1 MKASAQDIENLK
13 KIQSI
18 NQEIAEKVRTFEQL
32 PEKEEYL
39 ALLKKEKEISE
50 KLSKVMD
57 MKEDATSRF
66 EKLIIEDS
74 QLHERE
80 MSVQVSID
88 EAAGDFRNLEV
99 RTKELDGIASRRS
112 LLADM
117 LLKVDEEKEKIA
129 ALIKTLEEANS
140 KIEAKK
146 NSLNSKIVANKQEAE
161 DFLQK
166 YNKKLKTLYDALPE
180 ELYEMYKKSSSK
192 VGSVVLSEI
201 DGDKC
206 KVCRST
212 LEIGTLLDL
221 EKSGNVAI
229 CPHCERILIIDSK

>member
-117 LLKVDEEKEKIA
+117 LVKVDEEKEKIG

-140 KIEAKK
+140 KIEAK
-146 NSLNSKIVANKQEAE
+146 
-161 DFLQK
+161 
-166 YNKKLKTLYDALPE
+166 
-180 ELYEMYKKSSSK
+180 
-192 VGSVVLSEI
+192 
-201 DGDKC
+201 
-206 KVCRST
+206 
-212 LEIGTLLDL
+212 
-221 EKSGNVAI
+221 
-229 CPHCERILIIDSK
+229 RIP